1 LEDQILV
8 YFWVYPD
15 FSSCIIRLVKNR
27 ASGFRSL
34 LPFVDMI
41 FLTAGDLDLP
51 GQFQLNFAS
60 FKTLGA
66 FYGGLFRLTSM
77 PSRYKKPSAAC
88 RVSIWCNEACFS
100 GGAASSRDYRGRM
113 PLLLCDGFAF
123 A

>member
-1 LEDQILV
+1 LQVGRSDFGL
-8 YFWVYPD
+8 FLVYPD

-60 FKTLGA
+60 FKTLG
-66 FYGGLFRLTSM
+66 LFM
-77 PSRYKKPSAAC
+77 VVYF
-88 RVSIWCNEACFS
+88 V
-100 GGAASSRDYRGRM
+100 
-113 PLLLCDGFAF
+113 
-123 A
+123 